1 VGSHSP
7 TENLLP
13 ITTTSDL
20 SIPSGSKVA
29 KLAKMAANAIRNV
42 NLHRALELIEEIR
55 KIAERSGGGEGDHQ
69 STSRDSETG

>member
-1 VGSHSP
+1 MDSHSP

-29 KLAKMAANAIRNV
+29 KLAKMAANAVRNV
-42 NLHRALELIEEIR
+42 DLHRALELIEEIT
-55 KIAERSGGGEGDHQ
+55 KIAEGVAGEEDNRETSG
-69 STSRDSETG
+69 DSETA